1 MDDTPMSDERPRPE
15 PRAAAEA
22 IEPSETPAPAEATEP
37 AEAAAE
43 PAPRPTAEMTLLVDA
58 GSAWTK
64 AAVVARTR
72 GRWRIV
78 AHDAGP
84 TAWGEGALLD
94 ELAARIAS
102 AADRRVADRLP
113 ELLAA
118 APRISCHTP
127 RRAGR
132 LALAAVSSEL
142 SGASARRAAES
153 AGWTVEVTATADDG
167 RSLAERL
174 TVLQEA
180 GVDAWLLSGGFEEG
194 RADQALEMAGLVAA
208 ARGESGAPVVWA
220 GASSLADEVTL
231 LFEPDAVAVVAN
243 PRPSAA
249 VEDTLPLRH
258 AMEELL
264 QRAVEPAGTRQHTP
278 VAFRRSLAQLS
289 RATGR
294 RIVGVDVGSRYL
306 TWVRADEHGAAE
318 SRVFASGG
326 LAAAR
331 LAAGGPGRLARSM
344 PMAVDELAVA
354 DALQNLNAR
363 PATLAQTEDELAI
376 VHAAVR
382 QQLAVALE
390 ADGVA
395 GTELEGIDLL
405 IGAGR
410 SLAAAPRPGQ
420 AAQMLVD
427 GVRPLGVTQ
436 LALDTAG
443 ILPPLGALD
452 DAEIAEGMAVL
463 RDDLLVPLG
472 TSVVCRGGRP
482 GQLLMRVTVNRT
494 GWPTIGPIELRSGQ
508 LQVVPLARGHD
519 AELSIE
525 LHNGASLGGPRRARR
540 VTAGAMGG
548 LVGLVLD
555 ARGVPLGLPRRTDD
569 RRAVLA
575 SWRDVFVREATV
587 PALEPALAG
596 T

>member
-1 MDDTPMSDERPRPE
+1 MSAERM
-15 PRAAAEA
+15 
-22 IEPSETPAPAEATEP
+22 P
-37 AEAAAE
+37 AEAAGDT
-43 PAPRPTAEMTLLVDA
+43 APERPPTSAEMTLLVDA

-72 GRWRIV
+72 GRWRLV
-78 AHDAGP
+78 AHDAQP
-84 TAWGEGALLD
+84 TAWGEETMRD
-94 ELAARIAS
+94 TLAARIAPS
-102 AADRRVADRLP
+102 ADRRVAERVR

-132 LALAAVSSEL
+132 LALAAVSDEL

-153 AGWTVEVTATADDG
+153 AGWTIEVTATADDG
-167 RSLAERL
+167 RSLTERL
-174 TVLQEA
+174 AALQEVD
-180 GVDAWLLSGGFEEG
+180 VDAWLLAGGFETG

-208 ARGESGAPVVWA
+208 ARGGSGAPVLWA
-220 GASSLADEVTL
+220 GASSLGDEVAL
-231 LFEPDAVAVVAN
+231 LFEPEALTVVAN
-243 PRPSAA
+243 ARPSATE
-249 VEDTLPLRH
+249 EDPLPLRH
-258 AMEELL
+258 ALEDLL
-264 QRAVEPAGTRQHTP
+264 QRAIEPAGTRQHTP
-278 VAFRRSLAQLS
+278 VAFRRSVAQLA

-294 RIVGVDVGSRYL
+294 RIVGVDIGSHYL
-306 TWVRADEHGAAE
+306 TWVRSDEEGAAE
-318 SRVFASGG
+318 SRVFAAGG

-331 LAAGGPGRLARSM
+331 QAAGGPGRLVRWM
-344 PMAVDELAVA
+344 PMAIDELAVA

-363 PATLAQTEDELAI
+363 PATLPQTEDELAI

-390 ADGVA
+390 ADGMS
-395 GTELEGIDLL
+395 GGELDGVDLL

-410 SLAAAPRPGQ
+410 SLAAAPRPAQ

-436 LALDTAG
+436 LALDAAG

-452 DAEIAEGMAVL
+452 DAEIGEGMGVL

-482 GQLLMRVTVNRT
+482 GQLVMRVSIHRT
-494 GWPTIGPIELRSGQ
+494 GWPAIGPLELRSGQ

-519 AELSIE
+519 AELEIE
-525 LHNGASLGGPRRARR
+525 LHNGASLGGPRRTRHVSAS
-540 VTAGAMGG
+540 AMGG
-548 LVGLVLD
+548 VVGLVLD
-555 ARGVPLGLPRRTDD
+555 ARGVPLGLPRRSDD

-575 SWRDVFVREATV
+575 SWRDVFTREASL
-587 PALEPALAG
+587 PAIEPAMAG
-596 T
+596 AR